1 MQQHHVIVGAGPVGS
16 GIALHLANAGTPVT
30 IVTRSGSGPDHPL
43 VTRHRGDATDAEALA
58 GLCTGAAALYNCAN
72 PPYHRWP
79 QDWPPLHQALMTA
92 AARSGAVLVMMDNLY
107 AFGPGATMPMAATD
121 PLRAT
126 GRKGAMRARMATD
139 LLEAHAAGRLRAT
152 LARASDFYGPGVL
165 GSAMGERVVPRVLA
179 GLPRANCVT
188 DVPSRPVLPGS
199 QVAP

>member
-79 QDWPPLHQALMTA
+79 QDWPP
-92 AARSGAVLVMMDNLY
+92 
-107 AFGPGATMPMAATD
+107 
-121 PLRAT
+121 
-126 GRKGAMRARMATD
+126 
-139 LLEAHAAGRLRAT
+139 
-152 LARASDFYGPGVL
+152 
-165 GSAMGERVVPRVLA
+165 
-179 GLPRANCVT
+179 
-188 DVPSRPVLPGS
+188 
-199 QVAP
+199 